1 MMVEIGHVS
10 GSASTGIADDE
21 TLLALM
27 LRDAARQ
34 NELYRP
40 GHYWRRKASNT
51 ANQIRRKGIGDFR
64 GASSTIG
71 LSFAD
76 SIYTDV
82 RHDLCGGL
90 RSLLRVLLNSVF
102 PFNRVFDTQVQL
114 TRSYEAEV
122 RRLKRSVLGASQRV
136 HDLVGRYIIP
146 PSLLGGCQDYVE
158 VDGRRIATLYLYLLH
173 QHDMIAGDCR
183 FGEIVSMLEIGGGF
197 GAYVHCLIENYPK
210 LRKIVYLDIP
220 PNLYIGTQYLRAIY
234 GPAVIDYRSTR
245 ELSEIRFSHNDKLEI
260 LAIAPW
266 QIERLRMTIDLFYNQ
281 QSFVEMPAEVV
292 ANYARWVA
300 ALPGF
305 DRTRV
310 VMLTNTLFDL
320 RTSLDPERLPAFF
333 PAKTFDRRNFPLP
346 DDSIGVISFVSR
358 DGASQARA

>member
-1 MMVEIGHVS
+1 
-10 GSASTGIADDE
+10 
-21 TLLALM
+21 
-27 LRDAARQ
+27 
-34 NELYRP
+34 
-40 GHYWRRKASNT
+40 
-51 ANQIRRKGIGDFR
+51 
-64 GASSTIG
+64 
-71 LSFAD
+71 
-76 SIYTDV
+76 
-82 RHDLCGGL
+82 
-90 RSLLRVLLNSVF
+90 
-102 PFNRVFDTQVQL
+102 
-114 TRSYEAEV
+114 
-122 RRLKRSVLGASQRV
+122 VLGASQRV

-158 VDGRRIATLYLYLLH
+158 VGGRRIATLYLYLLH
-173 QHDMIAGDCR
+173 QHDMIADDCR

-234 GPAVIDYRSTR
+234 GPAVIDYRLTR
-245 ELSEIRFSHNDKLEI
+245 ELSEIRFSDNDKLEI

-266 QIERLRMTIDLFYNQ
+266 QIERLRMSIDLFYNQ